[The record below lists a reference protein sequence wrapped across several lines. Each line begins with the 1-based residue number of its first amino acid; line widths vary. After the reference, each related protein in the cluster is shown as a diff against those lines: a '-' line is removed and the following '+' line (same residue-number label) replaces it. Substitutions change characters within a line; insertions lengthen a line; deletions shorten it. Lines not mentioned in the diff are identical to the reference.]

1 MTHYKDSRQIEFK
14 FRAITNRVHHA
25 MPHNNVCIQRRHR
38 DAELDLP
45 AIDLTQVQR
54 LFEVIGR
61 CLPYLLSKVDAEIN
75 IIWRTALTLFK
86 FNVSSEQLQL

>member
-1 MTHYKDSRQIEFK
+1 
-14 FRAITNRVHHA
+14 

-61 CLPYLLSKVDAEIN
+61 CLPYLLSKVDADIVG
-75 IIWRTALTLFK
+75 RTTL
-86 FNVSSEQLQL
+86 NTIEVSRH